1 MVLKIAPAHESK
13 GKCQFQH
20 RPPSLAPAPIENVTA
35 DLRTEE
41 DIAAL
46 NLAKCKYAEGNM
58 AFGGID
64 VVEAPL
70 PSSH

>member
-1 MVLKIAPAHESK
+1 
-13 GKCQFQH
+13 
-20 RPPSLAPAPIENVTA
+20 VTA
-35 DLRTEE
+35 DLRTKE